1 MKSILARFVCA
12 LMVTTASAAACREQN
27 QYVEPPASSYAV
39 TTVELATDSA
49 RDSVRAA
56 FVQPDFF
63 RASNV
68 RAIIGRLLV
77 ADEFR
82 NTPSTLVISKDLWE
96 RRFRAE
102 PTVIGRKLRVNGQEA
117 TIVGVVPADF
127 TFPKNVSAWVPGPP
141 K

>member
-1 MKSILARFVCA
+1 MKSILAPFVCA
-12 LMVTTASAAACREQN
+12 LCVTASAAACRERN
-27 QYVEPPASSYAV
+27 QYIEPPASSFTV

-56 FVQPDFF
+56 SVQPDFF
-63 RASNV
+63 QASNV
-68 RAIIGRLLV
+68 RALLGRLLV

-82 NTPSTLVISKDLWE
+82 NAAPSTLIISKDLWD
-96 RRFRAE
+96 RRFRSD
-102 PTVIGRKLRVNGQEA
+102 PTVIGRKLRLNGQEA

-127 TFPKNVSAWVPGPP
+127 TFPNNVSAWVPGPP